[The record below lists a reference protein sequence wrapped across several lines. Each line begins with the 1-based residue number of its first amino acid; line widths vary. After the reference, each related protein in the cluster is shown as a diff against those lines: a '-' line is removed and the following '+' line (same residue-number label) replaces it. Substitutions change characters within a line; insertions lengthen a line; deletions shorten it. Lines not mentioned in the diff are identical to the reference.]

1 MAPLKLEEPN
11 FRLRLLAT
19 RINHLCVSEPPGYVH
34 AREQD

>member
-19 RINHLCVSEPPGYVH
+19 RINRLCVSDCVH
-34 AREQD
+34 AQEQD